1 MVPEDKSPF
10 ITVHNKTEIETTLF
24 AAVDHVK
31 MRMRKRK
38 DEEEC
43 YRIAREA
50 TFSWKTAAVYKKD
63 PVFED
68 DDDLETHWW
77 EKPELSQEKKKE
89 KLRAAE
95 REVKFQLTNKKKF
108 QQPFKSKSFNS
119 FQTSGSSV
127 GGQFRPRLPY
137 ARLDTRRCHG
147 CQNLGHIFR
156 FCPNKSQLQQNQGQ
170 QKLQLGYQS
179 HFKHGSA
186 NTNKF
191 DGN

>member
-1 MVPEDKSPF
+1 MGPFVTVQNKSQVESA
-10 ITVHNKTEIETTLF
+10 IF

-38 DEEEC
+38 DEEQS

-50 TFSWKTAAVYKKD
+50 TFGWKTEALFRKD

-68 DDDLETHWW
+68 DDLDTQWW
-77 EKPELSQEKKKE
+77 EKPELSKEKKQE

-95 REVKFQLTNKKKF
+95 REVKFQMNNRRKL
-108 QQPFKSKSFNS
+108 QQPFKSKSFS
-119 FQTSGSSV
+119 SYQPSGSAF
-127 GGQFRPRLPY
+127 GGQPRPRFPY
-137 ARLDTRRCHG
+137 TKPDTRRCHG

-156 FCPNKSQLQQNQGQ
+156 FCPLRSQSQQQP
-170 QKLQLGYQS
+170 QLGYQPK
-179 HFKHGSA
+179 FKSS
-186 NTNKF
+186 NSNK